1 MIITRTPFRIGLLG
15 GGLDY
20 PVHFQQNGGK
30 VLSATIDKYCYV
42 SVRYLPP
49 FFEHK
54 FRIVHSLIENVQSI
68 DEIFHPSAREC
79 LRYAGIK
86 EGVEVHHDGDLPA
99 RTGLGTSSAFTVGLL
114 HALYALQGRGINKT
128 QLALDAIKVERE
140 ILKENVGSQD
150 QVAVT
155 IGGFNQIDFQK
166 DGGFSI
172 TPVKKYLDLE
182 QYLMLAFTNLTHI
195 SSQVV
200 KTYNFNPDTLAALAQ
215 VVSKAEQSDSIIEL
229 GYFIEQSWEL
239 KKKLSPEVSSPFID
253 YMYQKAK
260 QAGAIGGKLL
270 GAGKG
275 GFLLLV
281 VEPSKQAQVKEA
293 LQGML
298 FVPFR
303 FESMGSQII
312 FGGEK

>member
-1 MIITRTPFRIGLLG
+1 MNNLTPTRNLALEF
-15 GGLDY
+15 
-20 PVHFQQNGGK
+20 
-30 VLSATIDKYCYV
+30 
-42 SVRYLPP
+42 VRVT
-49 FFEHK
+49 EAAA
-54 FRIVHSLIENVQSI
+54 I
-68 DEIFHPSAREC
+68 A
-79 LRYAGIK
+79 
-86 EGVEVHHDGDLPA
+86 
-99 RTGLGTSSAFTVGLL
+99 SSDWI
-114 HALYALQGRGINKT
+114 GRGDKIAAD
-128 QLALDAIKVERE
+128 QAAVDAMR
-140 ILKENVGSQD
+140 SR
-150 QVAVT
+150 
-155 IGGFNQIDFQK
+155 FNQIDFQK